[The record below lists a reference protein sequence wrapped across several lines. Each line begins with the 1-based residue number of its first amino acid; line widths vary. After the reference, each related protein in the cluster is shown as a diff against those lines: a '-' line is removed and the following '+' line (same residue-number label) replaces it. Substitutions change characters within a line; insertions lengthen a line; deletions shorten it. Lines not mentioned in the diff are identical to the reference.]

1 MVAKPGHPVQGS
13 DTGRPIM
20 VLLDALGRRWA
31 LRIVWELSSGAL
43 TFRDLQARCGDISPT
58 VLNSRVKELR
68 GLRIV
73 EASETGYALTSQ
85 GQELCAHLGPLDNWA
100 KEWAKSFA

>member
-1 MVAKPGHPVQGS
+1 MTIRPGSPARGS

-31 LRIVWELSSGAL
+31 LRIIWELSAENL

-58 VLNSRVKELR
+58 VLNSRLKELR
-68 GLRIV
+68 GLRILTKSD
-73 EASETGYALTSQ
+73 EGYMLTDQGRALC
-85 GQELCAHLGPLDNWA
+85 EHLGPLDAWA
-100 KEWAKSFA
+100 KTWADTLK